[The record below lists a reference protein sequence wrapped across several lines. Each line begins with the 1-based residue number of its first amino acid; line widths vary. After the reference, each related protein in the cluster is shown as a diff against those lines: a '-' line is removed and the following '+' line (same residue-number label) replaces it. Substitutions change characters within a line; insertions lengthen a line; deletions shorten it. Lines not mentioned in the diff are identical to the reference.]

1 MSFLIGT
8 IKIIFLLGFLIL
20 IHEGAHFLV
29 AKKCKIAIRE
39 FSIGF
44 GPKILCKTKD
54 NIQYSVRAIPLGGFV
69 DMYDEGKDL
78 NDKISFVNASKSK
91 RFAVTIAGIVVNV
104 TFGFLVYFILS
115 TTTQNIS
122 NTIDYIEPESSSA
135 LQELKSGD
143 IIKEVNGEKIH
154 LKSQIDLAIASSNQ
168 ESAELK
174 VERDGEIFT
183 VTIPIKKIIDEET
196 GAVSYRLGIYMKKA
210 DNTIQNQLYYA
221 FWKTAYFAEALG
233 KSVLELFAGNVTPN
247 EMVGPVGISEMIV
260 ETDGVYEFFYLMAL
274 ISISL
279 GVTNLLPI
287 PGLDGGRL
295 LLIIIEAI
303 RRKPLKTETEAQIQL
318 LGFSFLIML
327 SLYVTFNDVIRIF

>member
-8 IKIIFLLGFLIL
+8 IKIIILLGFLIL

-69 DMYDEGKDL
+69 GMYDEGKDL

-104 TFGFLVYFILS
+104 IFGFLVYFILS

-183 VTIPIKKIIDEET
+183 VTIPIKK
-196 GAVSYRLGIYMKKA
+196 L
-210 DNTIQNQLYYA
+210 
-221 FWKTAYFAEALG
+221 
-233 KSVLELFAGNVTPN
+233 
-247 EMVGPVGISEMIV
+247 
-260 ETDGVYEFFYLMAL
+260 
-274 ISISL
+274 
-279 GVTNLLPI
+279 
-287 PGLDGGRL
+287 
-295 LLIIIEAI
+295 
-303 RRKPLKTETEAQIQL
+303 
-318 LGFSFLIML
+318 
-327 SLYVTFNDVIRIF
+327 

>member
-1 MSFLIGT
+1 MSFLIGA
-8 IKIIFLLGFLIL
+8 IKVIFLLGFLIL

-44 GPKILCKTKD
+44 GPKILSKTKD
-54 NIQYSVRAIPLGGFV
+54 NIKYSVRAIPLGGFV

-78 NDKISFVNASKSK
+78 NGKTAFMNSSKPK
-91 RFAVTIAGIVVNV
+91 RFAVTIAGIIVNV
-104 TFGFLVYFILS
+104 FFGFLVYFILS

-122 NTIDYIEPESSSA
+122 NTIDYVEPESSVA

-143 IIKEVNGEKIH
+143 IIKEINGQKIH
-154 LKSQIDLAIASSNQ
+154 LKSQIDMAIVASAKD
-168 ESAELK
+168 SAELK
-174 VERDGEIFT
+174 IERNGETLT
-183 VTIPIKKIIDEET
+183 VTIPIKKVVDEET
-196 GAVSYRLGIYMKKA
+196 GNVSYRLGVYMKRAENNIPSK
-210 DNTIQNQLYYA
+210 LYYS
-221 FWKTAYFAEALG
+221 FWKTAYFAESLG
-233 KSVLELFAGNVTPN
+233 NSVLELFKGNVTPN
-247 EMVGPVGISEMIV
+247 DMVGPVGISEMIV
-260 ETDGVYEFFYLMAL
+260 ETNGIYEFFYLMAL

-279 GVTNLLPI
+279 GITNLLPI

-295 LLIIIEAI
+295 LLIILEAI